1 MTRKEANEQLV
12 KEIAKWV
19 ERFPDWRFHQIL
31 NNIGVEKPNV
41 DQWYEESDTTLKNV
55 QAETSRWGFSMTT
68 NKETYGKAE
77 SGAKRREQVH
87 DIAS

>member
-31 NNIGVEKPNV
+31 HNIGVEKSNV

-55 QAETSRWGFSMTT
+55 QAETSRWGFF
-68 NKETYGKAE
+68 NDN
-77 SGAKRREQVH
+77 EQG
-87 DIAS
+87 DIWKS